1 MIALMSRTPPSSRT
15 FRLVFIRKLLNIVEL
30 HLLCIDLFVTVHF
43 WEPIAGVGVDL
54 VETEVMFE
62 GVLHPKC
69 KLAHNLR
76 YCKLSIIGLVI
87 NRVHL
92 HLD

>member
-1 MIALMSRTPPSSRT
+1 MD
-15 FRLVFIRKLLNIVEL
+15 IVEL

-54 VETEVMFE
+54 VETEVMFK
-62 GVLHPKC
+62 GVLYPKC

-92 HLD
+92 HLN